1 VIDSSRARFGRAE
14 PAVSKG
20 PGSGP
25 VQPNLGLPPASMPPD
40 PPRAKPLRTGPFGV
54 LDIGSTKICCMI
66 GRVDP
71 DGILRIMGFG
81 MHASRGVKLGGITD
95 IQQAEYAVRRAVGAA
110 EEMAQHHLRHVIVN
124 LGCGHPESRIINLQ
138 WPIGG
143 RPVTDQD
150 LKRVIAEGRQR
161 ASYEGRDTIHI
172 LPLSFEVDETP
183 GVVDPR
189 QLHCEQLM
197 ARLHVVDAGATALRN
212 LMAMV
217 ESSELNVGELVSAP
231 FAAGLATLVPD
242 ERELGATV
250 IDMGGGTT
258 DLAVFSDNHV
268 IHTAQLPV
276 GGGHVTNDIARL
288 LSTPVAHAERLKTLY
303 GNAEVSPDDEREML
317 PVPLVGEE
325 EHNIHRVPRSQV
337 VGIIRPRLEET
348 FELVRDRLES
358 AGIARESGNRVVL
371 TGGASQLVGAREMAA
386 RILDRQVR
394 LGRPQG
400 VRGLPE
406 LHDGP
411 AFATAVGLLHWAT
424 GAGRSLAD
432 INLDDEAAPNL
443 MRRIVNF
450 LKDRV

>member
-1 VIDSSRARFGRAE
+1 MTDMPRASFARAE
-14 PAVSKG
+14 PAASKG

-25 VQPNLGLPPASMPPD
+25 VLPPAAMPPD

-54 LDIGSTKICCMI
+54 LDVGSTKICCLI

-71 DGILRIMGFG
+71 DGQLRVQGFG
-81 MHASRGVKLGGITD
+81 MHASRGVRFGGITD
-95 IQQAEYAVRRAVGAA
+95 IAQAEYAVRRAVGAA
-110 EEMAQHHLRHVIVN
+110 EEMAQQHLRQVVVN
-124 LGCGHPESRIINLQ
+124 LSCGQPESRQVNLQ
-138 WPIGG
+138 WPVGG
-143 RPVTDQD
+143 RPVSDND
-150 LKRVIAEGRQR
+150 LRRVFAEGRAR
-161 ASYEGRDTIHI
+161 AHYEGRETIHM
-172 LPLSFEVDETP
+172 LPLAFEVDETP
-183 GVVDPR
+183 GVIDPR
-189 QLHCEQLM
+189 NLHCEQLT
-197 ARLHVVDAGATALRN
+197 ARLHAIDTGATALRN

-217 ESSELNVGELVSAP
+217 EGSELYVGELVSAP

-268 IHTAQLPV
+268 VHTAQLAV
-276 GGGHVTNDIARL
+276 GDGHVTNDIARL

-303 GNAEVSPDDEREML
+303 GNAEASPDDEREML

-348 FELVRDRLES
+348 FELVRDRLEQ
-358 AGIARESGNRVVL
+358 AGLARESGNRVVL

-394 LGRPQG
+394 VGRPHS

-411 AFATAVGLLHWAT
+411 AFATAVGLLHWAS

-432 INLDDEAAPNL
+432 LNPDDDAAPNL